1 MLFGKEKNIL
11 KEKEAKYKIALSFVE
26 HLKLLLSKTDGKN
39 NSIQITLSELY
50 ENYEYPDIES
60 DYWQRDINYA
70 EQEQAHSYAQLEGMI
85 IIDKSVRPNRYS
97 INENNLYL
105 RPYQKFIIDKVKKR
119 RGSVLIEAPT
129 GSGKSVIA
137 SNIAKNEIE
146 RGGKVLIVAPK
157 IILLKQLQ
165 ETFSELNPSIIHGAK
180 DYDNEHN
187 VFISTIQ
194 TAHKRDLGFTPTM
207 ILIDEVHFGFDGKM
221 IENLLEDFEGRL
233 IGLSAT
239 PYDRQ
244 GKILEGFD
252 EHIDNFD
259 LEYMIKNDYLHEP
272 KCYSPI
278 KVDLSNISIIAGDY
292 NQKELNTR
300 FNTKDDIYKV
310 INATKDV
317 ILNRKASLIF
327 CINILHAEA
336 IAAVYND
343 VGITTRA
350 IHSNLSQAEQVEI
363 MNDFKSGKIKLLAN
377 PMLLTTGFDYPAT
390 DTIILARP
398 TKSQNLFRQ
407 MVGRGLRLSDN
418 KKDALV
424 LDCAGIISDL
434 GFPTEKIQEVK
445 NNVSLKN
452 TCKECGSDKLYKVVF
467 NNKTYLRCA
476 ECGDEKEIKQKGYEC
491 PTCKFI
497 NASNLVFYT
506 KHKCLYTK
514 CTECNEEIFINSS
527 STQEELKE
535 IFDDQYIDKIQ
546 KKITLEYVDYLMNSK
561 RATFI
566 ANEKVFLHIKALQRL
581 ISKNPELFIKF
592 DKERYKK
599 FRVEYKDDTYSWES
613 YSGEYNENDSWR
625 IFDQKLEDYI
635 LYFEEQKLLD
645 FIKSSNDTF
654 ETIKLIQ
661 QLYKIIEKKEIPSN
675 LINRIAE
682 SMKNSKIK
690 DINEICNKRIKSI
703 FEDGKDFSEMIDF
716 IKLMESVL

>member
-1 MLFGKEKNIL
+1 MLWGKEKKKI
-11 KEKEAKYKIALSFVE
+11 KEKEAKYKIALSFTK
-26 HLKLLLSKTDGKN
+26 HLKSLISKTNDK

-50 ENYEYPDIES
+50 ENYEYPQVVGS
-60 DYWQRDINYA
+60 DYLEKDINYE

-85 IIDKSVRPNRYS
+85 TIDRSVRPNSYS
-97 INENNLYL
+97 INENSLYL
-105 RPYQKFIIDKVKKR
+105 RPYQKFIIEKVKKSG
-119 RGSVLIEAPT
+119 GSTLIEAPT

-137 SNIAKNEIE
+137 NNIAKNEIE

-165 ETFSELNPSIIHGAK
+165 ESFFELNPAIIHGAK
-180 DYDNEHN
+180 DYDNKHN

-207 ILIDEVHFGFDGKM
+207 ILIDEVHYGFDGKM

-244 GKILEGFD
+244 GKVLEGFD
-252 EHIDNFD
+252 KHIDDFD
-259 LEYMIKNDYLHEP
+259 LEYMIENDYLHEP
-272 KCYSPI
+272 KCYSPV

-292 NQKELNTR
+292 NQKELNIR
-300 FNTKDDIYKV
+300 FNTENDIYKV
-310 INATKDV
+310 VNATKDF
-317 ILNRKASLIF
+317 ISKRKASLIF

-336 IAAVYND
+336 MATVYNEL
-343 VGITTRA
+343 GIPTRA
-350 IHSNLSQAEQVEI
+350 IHSNLSQTEQLEI
-363 MNDFKSGKIKLLAN
+363 MKDFKSGKIKLLAN

-407 MVGRGLRLSDN
+407 MVGRGLRLSDD

-424 LDCAGIISDL
+424 LDCAGVISDL

-445 NNVSLKN
+445 NNVSHKN
-452 TCKECGSDKLYKVVF
+452 TCKKCGSDKLYKVVS
-467 NNKTYLRCA
+467 NNQAYIRCA

-491 PTCKFI
+491 EACNFI
-497 NASNLVFYT
+497 NATNVVFHTKDKNLYI
-506 KHKCLYTK
+506 K
-514 CTECNEEIFINSS
+514 CTECNEDTLINRN

-535 IFDDQYIDKIQ
+535 IFDDEYINKIQ

-561 RATFI
+561 SASFI
-566 ANEKVFLHIKALQRL
+566 ANQSVFLHIKALQRL
-581 ISKNPELFIKF
+581 ISKNPELFVKF

-599 FRVEYKDDTYSWES
+599 LKIEYKDDSYSWEFG
-613 YSGEYNENDSWR
+613 YGEYNENNSWR
-625 IFDQKLEDYI
+625 MFNQKLEDYI

-645 FIKSSNDTF
+645 SIKSSNDTF

-661 QLYKIIEKKEIPSN
+661 QLYKIIEKEEISSN
-675 LINRIAE
+675 LINRIVE
-682 SMKNSKIK
+682 SMKSSKIK
-690 DINEICNKRIKSI
+690 NINEICNKRIKSI
-703 FEDGKDFSEMIDF
+703 FEDGKDFWEMIDF

>member
-1 MLFGKEKNIL
+1 MLFGKEKKTI
-11 KEKEAKYKIALSFVE
+11 KEKEAKYKIALSFTK
-26 HLKLLLSKTDGKN
+26 HLKSLISKTNDK
-39 NSIQITLSELY
+39 NSIQITLAELY
-50 ENYEYPDIES
+50 ENYEYPQVVGS
-60 DYWQRDINYA
+60 DYLERDINYA
-70 EQEQAHSYAQLEGMI
+70 EQEQAHNYAQLEGMI
-85 IIDKSVRPNRYS
+85 TIDRSVRPNRYS
-97 INENNLYL
+97 INENSIYL
-105 RPYQKFIIDKVKKR
+105 RPYQKFIIEKVKR
-119 RGSVLIEAPT
+119 NRASTLIEAPT

-157 IILLKQLQ
+157 IILLKQLE
-165 ETFSELNPSIIHGAK
+165 ETFLELNPSIIHGAK
-180 DYDNEHN
+180 DYDNKHN

-207 ILIDEVHFGFDGKM
+207 ILIDEVHHGFDGIM
-221 IENLLEDFEGRL
+221 IEKLLEDFEGRL

-244 GKILEGFD
+244 GKVLEGFD
-252 EHIDNFD
+252 NHIDDFD
-259 LEYMIKNDYLHEP
+259 LEYMIENDYLHEP
-272 KCYSPI
+272 KCYSPV

-300 FNTKDDIYKV
+300 FNTEDDIYKV
-310 INATKDV
+310 VNATKDF
-317 ILNRKASLIF
+317 ISERKASLIF

-336 IAAVYND
+336 MATVYNE
-343 VGITTRA
+343 VGIPTRA
-350 IHSNLSQAEQVEI
+350 IHSNLSQSEQLEI
-363 MNDFKSGKIKLLAN
+363 MKDFKSGKIKLLAN

-407 MVGRGLRLSDN
+407 MVGRGLRLSDD

-424 LDCAGIISDL
+424 LDCAGVISDL

-445 NNVSLKN
+445 NNVSHKN
-452 TCKECGSDKLYKVVF
+452 TCKICGSDKLYKVVF
-467 NNKTYLRCA
+467 NNKIYIRCA
-476 ECGDEKEIKQKGYEC
+476 DCGDEKEIKQKGYEC
-491 PTCKFI
+491 EACNFI
-497 NASNLVFYT
+497 NATNVVFHTKDKNLYI
-506 KHKCLYTK
+506 K
-514 CTECNEEIFINSS
+514 CTECNEDTLINRN

-546 KKITLEYVDYLMNSK
+546 KKITLEFVDYLMNSK
-561 RATFI
+561 SATFI

-581 ISKNPELFIKF
+581 ISKNPELFVKF

-599 FRVEYKDDTYSWES
+599 FRVEYKDDSYSWES
-613 YSGEYNENDSWR
+613 YCGEYNENNSWR
-625 IFDQKLEDYI
+625 IFDQKVEDHI
-635 LYFEEQKLLD
+635 LYIEEQKLLD
-645 FIKSSNDTF
+645 AIKSSNDTL

-661 QLYKIIEKKEIPSN
+661 QLYKIIEKKEISSN

-682 SMKNSKIK
+682 SMKSSKIK
-690 DINEICNKRIKSI
+690 NINEICNKRIKSI
-703 FEDGKDFSEMIDF
+703 FEDGKDFWEMIDF